1 MNAARL
7 VKKRK
12 VPFTVVV
19 RSILRLP
26 PNPVGLSGYARNSSA
41 DNLGVPLTSAPV
53 SPTAT
58 VKRKK
63 KKASGP
69 NFLLIA
75 GVVVGGLALVFMLKK
90 KRGLAGYV
98 DDAKRSAKG
107 FIDRVG

>member
-26 PNPVGLSGYARNSSA
+26 PNPGQVSPNSSA

-53 SPTAT
+53 APTAT
-58 VKRKK
+58 VKKKK

-90 KRGLAGYV
+90 KRGIAGYV

-107 FIDRVG
+107 FIDRVA

>member
-7 VKKRK
+7 KRPK
-12 VPFTVVV
+12 RQVPIMVTV

-26 PNPVGLSGYARNSSA
+26 QPPAMPGSSA

-53 SPTAT
+53 APTAT
-58 VKRKK
+58 VKKK
-63 KKASGP
+63 KKKSGP

-90 KRGLAGYV
+90 KSGLAGYV
-98 DDAKRSAKG
+98 DDAKRRAKG
-107 FIDRVG
+107 LIDKVG